1 MNVDRLERQNVADQG
16 AATAH
21 SSTTLRVFLWGYALF
36 LLALIVIQVTFTKR
50 GTASDEDGLYNAIYM
65 YQHYGKVTYPMQL
78 QFDYMTVHPPTH
90 YFVVGVLARAGLQIF
105 HAAAAP
111 LVLLALFAFVGVLT
125 SSFSDLAK
133 FSVLTGFTLATL
145 VYTPLLTIRPD
156 MHVAFAWFCGLVFL
170 EAARSLMWENKRL
183 FIGSFFVAYASGLH
197 YSAGPAALML
207 PAYFLYILL
216 RPAGVRPWTKL
227 APLVAGAL
235 LFYIPF
241 AGYFAIPHFQAIRDM
256 LKSTDATG
264 GGFRAAIRNQ
274 YLQFPLV
281 NTNWPLEL
289 PFIGKLV
296 FYPVSAWRIPPL
308 ACAIPVLL
316 LSTSLRGMALPG
328 AILPLFVFTMISRK
342 FGLYYLAPEL
352 TLYAI
357 AVSLVFFFSIE
368 RIWRFIRIGR
378 PLAPYAL
385 ASILA
390 ALVLVRSGAAATVGT
405 TWELNNWDVARA
417 ANQKI
422 IGENAFVAINQCYA
436 WYTSGA
442 ARLYWIITPTTWDY
456 MERIDRKRDFDSIIL
471 IGDWFANRRVTIP
484 FPEFYADGKLNL
496 RGFYFPERYDR
507 RNIQFDASSML
518 HLTPRK
524 DLPKQGFGYDRERNI
539 LNQYSEDAG
548 GAWVF
553 VTFKAFLKFPD
564 EWPTDAV
571 YLKRF
576 DMEEPKGTE
585 PGLYALVTSRENW
598 LRDRPRYAALGT
610 IRDEVPMSM
619 QEVKVADL
627 LRARPSG
634 KIEFMTN
641 QPDLP

>member
-1 MNVDRLERQNVADQG
+1 M
-16 AATAH
+16 
-21 SSTTLRVFLWGYALF
+21 
-36 LLALIVIQVTFTKR
+36 
-50 GTASDEDGLYNAIYM
+50 
-65 YQHYGKVTYPMQL
+65 
-78 QFDYMTVHPPTH
+78 
-90 YFVVGVLARAGLQIF
+90 
-105 HAAAAP
+105 
-111 LVLLALFAFVGVLT
+111 
-125 SSFSDLAK
+125 
-133 FSVLTGFTLATL
+133 
-145 VYTPLLTIRPD
+145 
-156 MHVAFAWFCGLVFL
+156 
-170 EAARSLMWENKRL
+170 
-183 FIGSFFVAYASGLH
+183 
-197 YSAGPAALML
+197 
-207 PAYFLYILL
+207 
-216 RPAGVRPWTKL
+216 
-227 APLVAGAL
+227 
-235 LFYIPF
+235 
-241 AGYFAIPHFQAIRDM
+241 
-256 LKSTDATG
+256 
-264 GGFRAAIRNQ
+264 
-274 YLQFPLV
+274 
-281 NTNWPLEL
+281 
-289 PFIGKLV
+289 
-296 FYPVSAWRIPPL
+296 
-308 ACAIPVLL
+308 
-316 LSTSLRGMALPG
+316 
-328 AILPLFVFTMISRK
+328 
-342 FGLYYLAPEL
+342 
-352 TLYAI
+352 
-357 AVSLVFFFSIE
+357 
-368 RIWRFIRIGR
+368 
-378 PLAPYAL
+378 APYAL

-405 TWELNNWDVARA
+405 TWGAQQLGRSLSCE
-417 ANQKI
+417 NQKI

-585 PGLYALVTSRENW
+585 PGLFALVTSRENW

-619 QEVKVADL
+619 QGRLKSRTCCEPA
-627 LRARPSG
+627 PPG
-634 KIEFMTN
+634 KIRVH
-641 QPDLP
+641 D